1 MLYEKKIEDILNE
14 WHSSD
19 VKLASTTVFMPE
31 VMRLGLSE
39 LKEKHNVS
47 MKFLVER
54 VVAHGHSIIQHKYLD
69 DIKIIEKGKSELRYA
84 EVRSFRNFNDLRV
97 SIDGMERPV
106 KKYIHV
112 IEGVLASIREIMGIV
127 GVEQSSF
134 IRVCIF
140 YSLSTS
146 EEINRE
152 VIEKSK
158 NEVKVFEKRVKQNIF
173 VYKILRNGEKE
184 WKEKEKN
191 IKT

>member
-1 MLYEKKIEDILNE
+1 MLYEKRIEDVLNE

-47 MKFLVER
+47 IKFLVER
-54 VVAHGHSIIQHKYLD
+54 VVAHGHSIIQHKYSD
-69 DIKIIEKGKSELRYA
+69 DIKVIEKGKSELRYA
-84 EVRSFRNFNDLRV
+84 EVRPFRNFNELRV

-127 GVEQSSF
+127 GIEQSSF
-134 IRVCIF
+134 IRICIF

-146 EEINRE
+146 EEINKE

-158 NEVKVFEKRVKQNIF
+158 SEVKVFEKRIKQNIF

-184 WKEKEKN
+184 WKKEEKN

>member
-1 MLYEKKIEDILNE
+1 MN
-14 WHSSD
+14 
-19 VKLASTTVFMPE
+19 T
-31 VMRLGLSE
+31 SE
-39 LKEKHNVS
+39 NTFKV
-47 MKFLVER
+47 
-54 VVAHGHSIIQHKYLD
+54 
-69 DIKIIEKGKSELRYA
+69 IEKGKSELRYA
-84 EVRSFRNFNDLRV
+84 EVRPFRNFNDLRV

-112 IEGVLASIREIMGIV
+112 IDGVLASIREIMGIV

-158 NEVKVFEKRVKQNIF
+158 SEVKVFEKRIKQNIF
-173 VYKILRNGEKE
+173 VYQILRNGEKE